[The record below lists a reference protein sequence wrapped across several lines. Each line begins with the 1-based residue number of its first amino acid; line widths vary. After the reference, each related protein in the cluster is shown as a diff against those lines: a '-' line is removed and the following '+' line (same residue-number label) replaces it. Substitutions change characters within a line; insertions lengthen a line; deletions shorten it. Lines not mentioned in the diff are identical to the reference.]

1 MPTITADKVLNKSL
15 YAKTDINAV
24 TGAGNFYKTFKAGA
38 LIGNVYSWINKPD
51 GLYWAFDGPTPYYV
65 KHDANKLS
73 LLALPKILEEISAEE
88 EKKKLETKGPL
99 QYNIDKYL
107 PYIIGAV
114 VVAVALP
121 TVINL
126 SQKKKVSGMKKND
139 TTMLLIAGAVAAYYF
154 WPKKKTK
161 AGAPIITD
169 LPVDDPYGNNLP
181 KSNIFENASSVAPG
195 MIENTVSVD
204 AQNIDQAL
212 NKIMFVGPFQVTDQG
227 NTLAG
232 GKKGDLGA
240 IKLMK

>member
-38 LIGNVYSWINKPD
+38 LIGNVYSWISKPD
-51 GLYWAFDGPTPYYV
+51 GLYWMFNGPTPYYV

-73 LLALPKILEEISAEE
+73 LLALPQILAEITQEE
-88 EKKKLETKGPL
+88 EKKKLDALGPI

-126 SQKKKVSGMKKND
+126 SQSKKVSGMKKNN

-169 LPVDDPYGNNLP
+169 LPVDDPFGNKLP

-195 MIENTVSVD
+195 MMQNIVSLD
-204 AQNIDQAL
+204 NQTIDQAG
-212 NKIMFVGPFQVTDQG
+212 NKVIFVGPFQVSEQG
-227 NTLAG
+227 NTLA